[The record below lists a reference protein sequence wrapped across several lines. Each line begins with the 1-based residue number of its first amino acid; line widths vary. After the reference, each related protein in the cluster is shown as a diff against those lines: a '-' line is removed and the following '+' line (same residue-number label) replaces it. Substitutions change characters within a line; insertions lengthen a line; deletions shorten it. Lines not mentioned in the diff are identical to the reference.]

1 MSLQRFLT
9 RLIWLCMLP
18 LLLLAALQ
26 VVDHVL
32 DEQRVRERAAD
43 NLVRTVARTVDEQ
56 LRVRQAALQMLAE
69 SVAAHDPVRR
79 TEMYAEAQAYVR
91 HFGEAVRA
99 TEPDG
104 EVLFDTR
111 VPLDQAVPAAP
122 LTPVAQAALQ
132 SGRPAFGEL
141 APGASDVA
149 PGCALANPVVVGGRV
164 QRVLCLHLDRAFVQ
178 TLLDDLA
185 LRDGYSIRV
194 RDGAGR
200 LIAGRQA
207 PGVAPDDR
215 VASSRAVSAET
226 AWTVELVARPWVRQG
241 TTMRTALGLAAGV
254 AVAVALGHLA
264 GRWGGRRLA
273 AALQSLTHA
282 ASPSE
287 PMPAITEVAEL
298 RRVLDDAADA
308 SARAAAARER
318 AEAQARLEREQA
330 ALAVQLREALLH
342 GVFDGASDA
351 IVTVDASQVIVLAN
365 RAAEQ
370 MFGHA
375 KPLVGMPLEQLVP
388 ERFRARHRALVA
400 GFGESGS
407 TTRAMIGSA
416 DLLARRADGSEFPV
430 DAAISRLQVDGRRL
444 YTAILR
450 DTTERRRAERRL
462 QASQAK
468 LQAALAS
475 MADALFIADE
485 RGHFVETNDAF
496 ARFHRCVDKAACA
509 RSAETLAAVIEMR
522 TPDGAFVALHDWPS
536 ARALRG
542 ESATL
547 VEYRLHRKDVGAT
560 WSGSFNYAPIR
571 DGAGRIVGSVV
582 TARDITAIKDAQA
595 QLHDSHATLRRLL
608 ARQDH
613 VAEAERRRIAR
624 ELHDDL
630 QQTLAAI
637 VIESSLLRGNE
648 AAPADAL
655 RQALAR
661 IDGLA
666 AQAIQST
673 RRIVNDLRPQ
683 ALEDLGL
690 VPALESLTSHFARHA
705 GVACEFEADDPVTGD
720 LELPGEV
727 ATCLYRVT
735 QEALNNVVKHAQA
748 ARVRVSLTRVEPDRL
763 VLRVG
768 DDGRGLPDDAGSKPG
783 SFGLLG
789 MRERVLAVG
798 GRLRVLG
805 PPGQGTT
812 LEVEVPIAPAAPESA
827 G

>member
-26 VVDHVL
+26 ALDHVL
-32 DEQRVRERAAD
+32 DERRVRERAAE
-43 NLVRTVARTVDEQ
+43 NLVRTVARSVDEQ
-56 LRVRQAALQMLAE
+56 LRVRQAALQMLVE
-69 SVAAHDPVRR
+69 SAVARDPVRPV
-79 TEMYAEAQAYVR
+79 EMYAEAQAFMR
-91 HFGEAVRA
+91 HFGHAVRA
-99 TEPDG
+99 TDADG
-104 EVLFDTR
+104 RVLFDTR
-111 VPLDQAVPAAP
+111 VRLDQPTPDEP
-122 LTPVAQAALQ
+122 LAPVALAALE
-132 SGRPAFGEL
+132 SAKPAFGPM
-141 APGASDVA
+141 ASGAAGEA
-149 PGCALANPVVVGGRV
+149 PGCGLASPVVVEGRV
-164 QRVLCLHLDRAFVQ
+164 QRVLCVRLDRAFVQ
-178 TLLDDLA
+178 AVLDALA

-194 RDGAGR
+194 RDSAGR
-200 LIAGRQA
+200 VMARRQA
-207 PGVAPDDR
+207 SGGPRDDAIVSTQAR
-215 VASSRAVSAET
+215 SAE
-226 AWTVELVARPWVRQG
+226 ASWTVELSATPWVQQA
-241 TTMRTALGLAAGV
+241 TTLRTAVGLALGV
-254 AVAVALGHLA
+254 ALAVALGHLA
-264 GRWGGRRLA
+264 GHWGGRRLA
-273 AALQSLTHA
+273 RALQSLTGEA
-282 ASPSE
+282 PTQAPLST
-287 PMPAITEVAEL
+287 ITEVAEL
-298 RRVLDDAADA
+298 RRVLDEAAESNA
-308 SARAAAARER
+308 QAAAARER

-370 MFGHA
+370 MFGYA
-375 KPLVGMPLEQLVP
+375 KPLVGMPLELLVP
-388 ERFRARHRALVA
+388 ERFRTRHRALVA

-450 DTTERRRAERRL
+450 DITERRRAERRL
-462 QASQAK
+462 QTSQAK

-485 RGHFVETNDAF
+485 RGHFVEINDAF
-496 ARFHRCVDKAACA
+496 ARFHRCVDKAGCA
-509 RSAETLAAVIEMR
+509 RSAEALAAVIEMR
-522 TPDGAFVALHDWPS
+522 TPDGQFVALHEWPS

-547 VEYRLHRKDVGAT
+547 VEYRLHRKDSGAT

-582 TARDITAIKDAQA
+582 TARDITAIKEAQA
-595 QLHDSHATLRRLL
+595 QLHDSHATLRGLL

-613 VAEAERRRIAR
+613 IAEAERRRIAR

-648 AAPADAL
+648 AAPADTL
-655 RQALAR
+655 RLALAR

-705 GVACEFEADDPVTGD
+705 GVACEFEADEPVTGD
-720 LELPGEV
+720 LDLPGDV

-812 LEVEVPIAPAAPESA
+812 LEVEVPITPASPVPA